1 MTPNFHGR
9 IVKAEAVRS
18 SEHLLRNLFCNYDK
32 ENKDNLPFVFPTY
45 SSFYDLGSKILQE
58 IFMPSFLIQMLLFF
72 IQDSRKKNMLSVIIF
87 KVAHETFLFDFR
99 HAAAAAAF
107 TNIVSNSREK
117 TCFPLHYSQP
127 RLNILILKVEE
138 RLFEFVCSISKR
150 NFRTFIR

>member
-9 IVKAEAVRS
+9 SETAEAVRS
-18 SEHLLRNLFCNYDK
+18 SEHLFRTLFCNYDK
-32 ENKDNLPFVFPTY
+32 ENKDKLPFVFPTY

-58 IFMPSFLIQMLLFF
+58 IFIPSFLIQILLFF

-99 HAAAAAAF
+99 HAAF

-150 NFRTFIR
+150 NFRAFIR